1 MFKLTVEGES
11 LDELRTGLAAALGAL
26 DGGAPVKGKAKPPAD
41 EDEAPKPKPKAKP
54 AAAAEEK
61 EGPDYDEDIRPLI
74 LAMSK
79 TNRED
84 LLEIF
89 NEFENAAE
97 DDAPCVKGS
106 QVAEGDY
113 PALLS
118 KLKKLKKKI
127 DAE

>member
-1 MFKLTVEGES
+1 MFKITVEGES
-11 LDELRTGLAAALGAL
+11 LDELRKALAKALTAL
-26 DGGAPVKGKAKPPAD
+26 DGAAPAKGKEAD
-41 EDEAPKPKPKAKP
+41 EPAPKAKPKPKP
-54 AAAAEEK
+54 AEDDA
-61 EGPDYDEDIRPLI
+61 GPSYDEDIRPLI

-97 DDAPCVKGS
+97 DDAPCIKGS
-106 QVAEGDY
+106 QVAPADY

-127 DAE
+127 DADD